1 MTLLGRSRRLTPPG
15 VALPVMRWAPGCAA
29 FAALAALAA
38 CGQQGSNAASG
49 NAASGTAAAKPSI
62 MLESNPGSVVMGH
75 STTLNWN
82 ATGAQSCTA
91 SGGWSGSKAAS
102 GSQSTGAL
110 TSNQTYTLTCGGAGG
125 SAAQSATVSVTTPA
139 AAVTLTASPSTVK
152 SGAPSTLTWSS
163 TNATSCTASGGWTG
177 GKAASG
183 SQSTSALT
191 ATTTYTLT
199 CSGAGGSAAQSAM
212 VTVSASPPSGAPSGF
227 TPAPGFSLSSQSA
240 FSDGSS
246 ITVTGPAGS
255 FGTKPYAA
263 APLLWAPMETQL
275 NPSSLGRVTSWGA
288 PNQGLTFS
296 SAGGPTGRGAASG
309 AGSPSS
315 GGINT
320 GANNWTLGFD
330 IDQWSDAP
338 TGYAVNSF
346 GQKFYVY
353 HYVWRN
359 FGHLNGTGSGGT
371 PSNYNTKNIRFWSRT
386 GGIGSSEATPDMYVP
401 PSNGRFTVEEKV
413 DWLPSPDY
421 NISQSLIEASE
432 NQTNTWYSEEF
443 LTHSNSNASTADAN
457 IMWYSTGIN
466 SGEPFVSFPNTTY
479 QENSWKF
486 LTDATETSGGYGT
499 MLRVYPAHY
508 VVDGTDPSG
517 RPEAPAGSYVQ
528 YAYIYVDDSWCRV
541 MITNS
546 STYGS
551 ETVREIQIPS
561 AWSDT
566 SVTFYF
572 RKGMLDSLSGAALWI
587 IDNTNTWHY
596 VGSFT

>member
-1 MTLLGRSRRLTPPG
+1 M
-15 VALPVMRWAPGCAA
+15 
-29 FAALAALAA
+29 
-38 CGQQGSNAASG
+38 ASG
-49 NAASGTAAAKPSI
+49 A
-62 MLESNPGSVVMGH
+62 
-75 STTLNWN
+75 
-82 ATGAQSCTA
+82 
-91 SGGWSGSKAAS
+91 WSGSKAAS

-110 TSNQTYTLTCGGAGG
+110 TSNETYTLTCGGAGG

-152 SGAPSTLTWSS
+152 SGASSTLTWSS
-163 TNATSCTASGGWTG
+163 TNATSCTGSGGWTG
-177 GKAASG
+177 SKAASG

-212 VTVSASPPSGAPSGF
+212 VTVSAPPPSGGF

-288 PNQGLTFS
+288 PNAGLTFS
-296 SAGGPTGRGAASG
+296 STGGPTGLGSASG
-309 AGSPSS
+309 SGSPSS
-315 GGINT
+315 GGTNT

-330 IDQWSDAP
+330 IDQWGDAP

-359 FGHLNGTGSGGT
+359 FGHLDANSAFSYNGIG
-371 PSNYNTKNIRFWSRT
+371 NYNAKNIRFWSRT
-386 GGIGSSEATPDMYVP
+386 GGIGSPEATPDMYVP
-401 PSNGRFTVEEKV
+401 PSNGRFAVEEKV

-443 LTHSNSNASTADAN
+443 LTQSNSNASTADAN

-466 SGEPFVSFPNTTY
+466 SGEPFMSFPNTTY

-486 LTDATETSGGYGT
+486 LTNATETAGGSGT
-499 MLRVYPAHY
+499 MLRIYPAHY

-546 STYGS
+546 SKYGS
-551 ETVREIQIPS
+551 ETIREIQIPS

-587 IDNTNTWHY
+587 IDSTNTWHY

>member
-1 MTLLGRSRRLTPPG
+1 
-15 VALPVMRWAPGCAA
+15 
-29 FAALAALAA
+29 
-38 CGQQGSNAASG
+38 
-49 NAASGTAAAKPSI
+49 
-62 MLESNPGSVVMGH
+62 
-75 STTLNWN
+75 
-82 ATGAQSCTA
+82 
-91 SGGWSGSKAAS
+91 
-102 GSQSTGAL
+102 
-110 TSNQTYTLTCGGAGG
+110 
-125 SAAQSATVSVTTPA
+125 
-139 AAVTLTASPSTVK
+139 
-152 SGAPSTLTWSS
+152 
-163 TNATSCTASGGWTG
+163 
-177 GKAASG
+177 
-183 SQSTSALT
+183 
-191 ATTTYTLT
+191 
-199 CSGAGGSAAQSAM
+199 
-212 VTVSASPPSGAPSGF
+212 
-227 TPAPGFSLSSQSA
+227 
-240 FSDGSS
+240 
-246 ITVTGPAGS
+246 
-255 FGTKPYAA
+255 
-263 APLLWAPMETQL
+263 
-275 NPSSLGRVTSWGA
+275 
-288 PNQGLTFS
+288 
-296 SAGGPTGRGAASG
+296 
-309 AGSPSS
+309 
-315 GGINT
+315 
-320 GANNWTLGFD
+320 
-330 IDQWSDAP
+330 
-338 TGYAVNSF
+338 
-346 GQKFYVY
+346 
-353 HYVWRN
+353 
-359 FGHLNGTGSGGT
+359 
-371 PSNYNTKNIRFWSRT
+371 
-386 GGIGSSEATPDMYVP
+386 MYVP